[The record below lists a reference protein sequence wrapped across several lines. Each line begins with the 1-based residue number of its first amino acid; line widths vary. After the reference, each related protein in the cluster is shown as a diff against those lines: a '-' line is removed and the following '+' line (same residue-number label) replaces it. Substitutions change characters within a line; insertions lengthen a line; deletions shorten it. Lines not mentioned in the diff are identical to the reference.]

1 MAEQRPYLMWQADA
15 CKEPFAVTF
24 ENALARYEQR
34 FGRPA
39 TEALVPVGMAQA
51 LGPQLLIHVE
61 EAERIRPATV
71 HVR

>member
-15 CKEPFAVTF
+15 RKEPFAVTF

-51 LGPQLLIHVE
+51 LGPQLLVNVE
-61 EAERIRPATV
+61 EAERVQRTTL